1 MVDRVTEEVGSALR
15 RARQARKLSLRDV
28 TRISSGSFPTSS
40 LARYE
45 RADRPISIER
55 LFRLTR
61 LYGVSPVRLLAG
73 VLRRIEGRPAAT
85 IDVEK
90 VRGLRGAEAGILE
103 GFIRNVALLRGDTV
117 GETIALREGD
127 LEVLATATG
136 RTVNEFL
143 RAITPALAER
153 GASPT
158 GTQTS

>member
-1 MVDRVTEEVGSALR
+1 MLDRVTVEVGSALR
-15 RARQARKLSLRDV
+15 RARKARNLSLRDV

-45 RADRPISIER
+45 RANRPISIER
-55 LFRLTR
+55 LFSLTR
-61 LYGVSPVRLLAG
+61 LYRVSPVRLLAE
-73 VLRRIEGRPAAT
+73 VQRRIEGRPAAL

-103 GFIRNVALLRGDTV
+103 GFIRNVSILRGDPV

-136 RTVNEFL
+136 RRMSEFL

-153 GASPT
+153 GPSST
-158 GTQTS
+158 GA